1 MAPIIILLVVGLM
14 IFLLWQNANNAS
26 QLDPHLLQELNGD
39 RSLARQLQDAVRGDK
54 DLARRLLNRA
64 KLKYAGKSN
73 RWYVE
78 KIIYDLER
86 DGAGSR
92 RTRYNR
98 IDKRELR
105 ENLFLAGTFVW
116 VISSLTS
123 LIQRFLR

>member
-1 MAPIIILLVVGLM
+1 MAPIIILLVVGLT
-14 IFLLWQNANNAS
+14 IFLFWRNANHAG
-26 QLDPHLLQELNGD
+26 QLDPHLLRELNGN

-54 DLARRLLNRA
+54 PLARRLLNSA
-64 KLKYAGKSN
+64 KFKYTDKSD

-92 RTRYNR
+92 STRSKS

-105 ENLFLAGTFVW
+105 ENLFLAGTFLW

-123 LIQRFLR
+123 LIGRFLR